1 MGMDTKQQLDQKQH
15 GFCQDFC
22 KIQERNSYPESTY
35 AKQTCFLGRTRV
47 TGQQRF
53 CQDFAKVDRSKYI
66 EQLFVIP
73 ERADNSRAVTEGDFW
88 PKYPAFSYQDFKI
101 DEKNNSARAKCVQQA
116 ANKTLL
122 RHACYTAETN
132 SKSTKISSA
141 KPISNCQRF
150 NRTQHETPCKF
161 SGSDS
166 HRSDTL

>member
-35 AKQTCFLGRTRV
+35 AKQTCFLHTRA
-47 TGQQRF
+47 TGQQRV
-53 CQDFAKVDRSKYI
+53 CQEF
-66 EQLFVIP
+66 IP
-73 ERADNSRAVTEGDFW
+73 ERTDNSRAVTEGGFW
-88 PKYPAFSYQDFKI
+88 PEYPAFSYQDFKI
-101 DEKNNSARAKCVQQA
+101 DEKNNSARAKRVQQA
-116 ANKTLL
+116 DNKSLL

-150 NRTQHETPCKF
+150 NRTQQETPCQL
-161 SGSDS
+161 SGSDC